1 MQNGTNGLSLASHTC
16 FRMVP
21 SIIPVHSD
29 SAGYFTLVGGRGHHN
44 VLSTTAWP
52 STPET
57 AQRTVKDNAAGD
69 VQIKHVKFI
78 PSEDAFKMRE
88 NTGCWHG
95 RPNKLATFLRT
106 GASTTPT
113 ENSCLAA
120 VFHRSIFGGSMEP
133 SLRDS
138 PTAMN
143 QMRGWWQGYL
153 ATQKQKLDKFPVT
166 LETSKVG
173 PEQ

>member
-1 MQNGTNGLSLASHTC
+1 MQ
-16 FRMVP
+16 
-21 SIIPVHSD
+21 I
-29 SAGYFTLVGGRGHHN
+29 
-44 VLSTTAWP
+44 
-52 STPET
+52 E
-57 AQRTVKDNAAGD
+57 
-69 VQIKHVKFI
+69 HVKFI
-78 PSEDAFKMRE
+78 PSEDALSKCVRIQVA
-88 NTGCWHG
+88 GKG
-95 RPNKLATFLRT
+95 RPNKLGAFLGPT
-106 GASTTPT
+106 SASTTPT

-153 ATQKQKLDKFPVT
+153 ATQKQKLDKFRVT